1 MKRIYQEIK
10 EYTDQEVKDI
20 LDRQV
25 IEELILLPLSI
36 GLYHHNW
43 RIAQNLCIELAKH
56 QNAHVRANSIL
67 GLAHIARTKG
77 ELEKRL
83 VKPIVLKELRD
94 NEEYRG
100 TVIDAISDINL
111 FFKWELAKKHDL

>member
-10 EYTDQEVKDI
+10 EYTDDEIKAI

-43 RIAQNLCIELAKH
+43 KVAQNLCIELAQH
-56 QNAHVRANSIL
+56 ENAHVRANGIL
-67 GLAHIARTKG
+67 GLAHISRTKG
-77 ELEKRL
+77 KLDKRL
-83 VKPIVLKELRD
+83 VKPIVFKELRD
-94 NEEYRG
+94 NEKHRG
-100 TVIDAISDINL
+100 TIIDAISDINL
-111 FFKWELAKKHDL
+111 FLKWELAKKHDL